1 MIVLVRCDDR
11 LIHGQCMTVI
21 VKEYDIK
28 TILVVD
34 DTTASNPILKSVFSA
49 AVPSNMK
56 ARVVTVDQAVSKIK
70 AAAENDVRT
79 MVLMKSPEVYY
90 QLLEKSPELPRDLN
104 IGPMSARKGAIDVH
118 PAIHLLP
125 QEGEAIKQAVAAG
138 AHVWFRQVP
147 GQPIIE
153 WDEVKDR
160 F

>member
-1 MIVLVRCDDR
+1 MIALIRCDDR

-34 DTTASNPILKSVFSA
+34 DMTASNPILKSVFAA

-56 ARVVTVDQAVSKIK
+56 ARALTVDEAVPKIT
-70 AAAENDVRT
+70 AAMGNEERT
-79 MVLMKSPEVYY
+79 LVLMKSPEVYCK
-90 QLLEKSPELPRDLN
+90 LLERIPDLPKDLN
-104 IGPMSARKGAIDVH
+104 VGPMSNRKGSTEVN
-118 PAIHLLP
+118 PSIHLMP
-125 QEGEAIKQAVAAG
+125 NESAACAEAADQGV
-138 AHVWFRQVP
+138 HVWFRQVP

-153 WDEVKDR
+153 WDSVKDR

>member
-21 VKEYDIK
+21 VKEYDIQ

-34 DTTASNPILKSVFSA
+34 DITASNPILKSVFTA
-49 AVPSNMK
+49 AVPDTMK
-56 ARVVTVDQAVSKIK
+56 ARVLTVDK
-70 AAAENDVRT
+70 AAPKIEEALRNDERT
-79 MVLMKSPEVYY
+79 MVLMKTPEVYC
-90 QLLEKSPELPRDLN
+90 QLLEKVPDLPKDLN

-125 QEGEAIKQAVAAG
+125 QEGEAVKQAVAAG

>member
-1 MIVLVRCDDR
+1 MIALVRCDDR

-21 VKEYDIK
+21 VKEYDIQ

-34 DTTASNPILKSVFSA
+34 DITATNPILKSVFTA
-49 AVPSNMK
+49 AVPDTMK
-56 ARVVTVDQAVSKIK
+56 ARVLTVDQAAPKIEE
-70 AAAENDVRT
+70 ALNNDERT
-79 MVLMKSPEVYY
+79 MVLMKTPEVYC
-90 QLLEKSPELPRDLN
+90 QLLEKAPDIPKDLN

-125 QEGEAIKQAVAAG
+125 KEGEAVKKAVAAG

-153 WDEVKDR
+153 WDEVKGR